1 MDEIHKGKNVKVAI
15 YIPEQDHR
23 RLKSR
28 LALMGQSVSEWVR
41 GKIKIFL
48 NQETS

>member
-1 MDEIHKGKNVKVAI
+1 MNKSKEKMVKVAV
-15 YIPEQDHR
+15 YIPEKSHR

-48 NQETS
+48 NQEIS